1 MSEMTGS
8 VLTTWTIAYRN
19 PRANRFTRVTNW
31 TGTWSQA
38 VGMAQLFAEANPD
51 AQVFYVPSRESEL
64 NGLVPAEDIANILV
78 DSGKRVRIVEK
89 GEIPAEMIARI
100 PVRKVARERW
110 TDRKPI
116 ADAAPAAPATP
127 EQPAMV
133 AKGASKPV
141 RSAGRLITFPAAG
154 IVRGSRVWRNSETGV
169 EIIRGT
175 NYGLTNVYYVCVP
188 TSDFTVREMVAYDET
203 FAAAR
208 SEAIRFAIAMRKV
221 IATAYDLATA
231 EDEQHG
237 VIFHDTSTGVRVTW
251 DRKGAE
257 GGLVYR
263 VTYPSRLGTHYYASA
278 PTEAGA
284 LDCAAAANR
293 LCRTRLDDAR
303 EQANAEN
310 IDRWIVGGPNCS
322 RDCDTTAGRGAPH
335 IRTCPRGA
343 YIAAGSRSQWNHA
356 TPFIEAA
363 HAEAVEMNGVAK
375 QREQVRGWM
384 DSHDLLDVPGHQLA
398 AATLAA
404 MTTDHVDALRAN

>member
-8 VLTTWTIAYRN
+8 VATTWTIAYRN

-38 VGMAQLFAEANPD
+38 VGMAQLFAGADPD

-89 GEIPAEMIARI
+89 GEISDDMIARI

-110 TDRKPI
+110 IDRKPI
-116 ADAAPAAPATP
+116 ADEAPAAPG
-127 EQPAMV
+127 QPAMA
-133 AKGASKPV
+133 AKGTSKPV
-141 RSAGRLITFPAAG
+141 RSAGRLITFPSIG
-154 IVRGSRVWRNSETGV
+154 IVKGSQAWRNSETGV
-169 EIIRGT
+169 EIIKGG
-175 NYGLTNVYYVCVP
+175 NFYEVGLYYVCVP
-188 TSDFTVREMVAYDET
+188 LLGGLGRNLVAYEDT

-208 SEAIRFAIAMRKV
+208 SEAIRFAVSMRQV
-221 IATAYDLATA
+221 IAAAYDLAIA

-237 VIFHDTSTGVRVTW
+237 VIFHDASTGVRVTW
-251 DRKGAE
+251 GREGAE

-263 VTYPSRLGTHYYASA
+263 VTCPSRLGTHYYASA
-278 PTEAGA
+278 PTEARA
-284 LDCAAAANR
+284 LDYAAAVNR

-322 RDCDTTAGRGAPH
+322 QDCEATGPRAPH
-335 IRTCPRGA
+335 VLACPRGA

-363 HAEAVEMNGVAK
+363 LAEAAEMNACAE

-384 DSHDLLDVPGHQLA
+384 DSHDLFDVPGHQLA

-404 MTTDHVDALRAN
+404 ITTDHVDALRAN